1 MKENLLYEKII
12 DDLMNHNY
20 AQVDGFFA
28 ENICIGLRNLLLEK
42 EQAGFFKKATIGNKT
57 NSQEIL
63 AIRSDLISWI
73 ENNSENEFEQ
83 SFNHQVDDFCTY
95 LNRTCFTGIKNW
107 EFHYALFEKGA
118 FYKRHI
124 DRFKNDNARKYS
136 IVTYLNQNRK
146 VDDGG
151 ALVIYTKEGA
161 ITILPEWGRTVIF
174 KSDLLEHEV
183 MVSGKDRLSITGWLK

>member
-1 MKENLLYEKII
+1 MDKNILYENVI
-12 DDLMNHNY
+12 DDLINNNY
-20 AQVDGFFA
+20 AIVDGFFEEA
-28 ENICIGLRNLLLEK
+28 TCIGLRNLLLEK
-42 EQAGFFKKATIGNKT
+42 EQEGVFKKANIGNKV
-57 NSQEIL
+57 NAKEVL
-63 AIRSDLISWI
+63 AIRSDKISWI
-73 ENNSENEFEQ
+73 ENDSENKFEK
-83 SFNHQVDDFCTY
+83 SFNSQIDDLCIY
-95 LNRTCFTGIKNW
+95 LNITCYTGIKDW

-124 DRFKNDNARKYS
+124 DRFKNDNSRKYS
-136 IVTYLNQNRK
+136 VVTYLNQDRK

-151 ALVIYTKEGA
+151 ALVIYTDQGA

>member
-1 MKENLLYEKII
+1 MKENILYEKII
-12 DDLMNHNY
+12 DNLMNHNY
-20 AQVDGFFA
+20 AQVDGFFPA
-28 ENICIGLRNLLLEK
+28 STCIGLKNLLLKK
-42 EQAGFFKKATIGNKT
+42 EQAGIFKKANIGNKV
-57 NSQEIL
+57 NAKEAL
-63 AIRSDLISWI
+63 AIRSDKISWI
-73 ENNSENEFEQ
+73 ENDSENEFEK
-83 SFNHQVDDFCTY
+83 SFNFQIKDFCTY
-95 LNRTCFTGIKNW
+95 LNRTCYTGIRDW

-136 IVTYLNQNRK
+136 VVTYLNQNRK

-151 ALVIYTKEGA
+151 ALVIYTANGPV
-161 ITILPEWGRTVIF
+161 TILPEWGRTVIF